1 MRRSNWLV
9 ALAALVLAVATRPAT
24 AAAFLV
30 ELGDAHVALEVP
42 AGFADTGFLGSPR
55 IEELAQS
62 LTPASNRILLFALT
76 DADLR
81 AFENGDRPLLRR
93 YMIVVIARNLVRR
106 SVSLDDFA
114 KIAHDTL
121 IGLSKPTGRVDLRK
135 YLDGRPVGQPSL
147 LTKLRDDPE
156 VVSVLEGSRVG
167 SEEHSDEGTSP
178 YLLSTTTWLLLR
190 GRALSVSVYTGFN
203 GPADLEWIEFV
214 THHWIEQLQRIN
226 RR

>member
-1 MRRSNWLV
+1 MRRMRSLA
-9 ALAALVLAVATRPAT
+9 ALAALVLGVAAPPAG

-30 ELGDAHVALEVP
+30 ELGDARVALEVP

-55 IEELAQS
+55 IDELAQS

-76 DADLR
+76 DSDLR
-81 AFENGDRPLLRR
+81 AFMNGDRPLLRR
-93 YMIVVIARNLVRR
+93 YMIGVIARNLVGR
-106 SVSLDDFA
+106 SVSLDEFA
-114 KIAHDTL
+114 TIAREAL
-121 IGLSKPTGRVDLRK
+121 IGLGKPPGHVDLRK
-135 YLDGRPVGQPSL
+135 FLDTRPVGQPSL
-147 LTKLRDDPE
+147 LAELRNDPE
-156 VVSVLEGSRVG
+156 AISVLEGSRVPG
-167 SEEHSDEGTSP
+167 KDDSDDRSV